1 MRAVNSAILAL
12 CPEGTDGAVVGPR
25 EPVPAELD
33 VEVCLVVDV
42 SLVGDVCLGTVALPG
57 AAAAVP
63 DAIEGP
69 LTATTDLELE
79 GAVVAVAI

>member
-12 CPEGTDGAVVGPR
+12 CPGGTDGVVAGPR
-25 EPVPAELD
+25 EPVLTELD
-33 VEVCLVVDV
+33 VDDCLGTVLLDV
-42 SLVGDVCLGTVALPG
+42 DVCLGTVLPA

-63 DAIEGP
+63 DPIEGP